1 MDAVRIVRR
10 QAYELI
16 CSAKPVDGG
25 KFAPSLVVSKQL
37 WPRRPRVIDVPR
49 GNYLSAEVA
58 IDAAESQGVEWV
70 QNFG

>member
-10 QAYELI
+10 QAYELV

-49 GNYLSAEVA
+49 GNHLTEEVA
-58 IDAAESQGVEWV
+58 MDAAENQGVEWV
-70 QNFG
+70 RNFG